1 MSMASLPPI
10 IEQVRQFITENYLYM
25 RRDVQLHEDDALL
38 ARGII
43 DSMGVM
49 EIVAF
54 LEEEFG
60 VTVADT
66 DITEENLGSL
76 GAIAR
81 YVTAKQSAGR
91 ALSRPA

>member
-1 MSMASLPPI
+1 MSTSSVNVVDRI
-10 IEQVRQFITENYLYM
+10 REYIVENYLYM

-76 GAIAR
+76 GAMAR